1 MKIALDERLTSRS
14 FLASRSQEET
24 GGEEEARGEEEAG
37 GEEETRWYV
46 SRSGAREMRGIGG
59 EKKNRARDRFT
70 RANELQR
77 RTMMRCPC
85 VCFDE
90 RS

>member
-14 FLASRSQEET
+14 FLANRSQEET

-37 GEEETRWYV
+37 GEEETRGYV
-46 SRSGAREMRGIGG
+46 SRSGAEKMRGIGG
-59 EKKNRARDRFT
+59 KKKRDRFK

-77 RTMMRCPC
+77 LTMMRCPC